1 MNKKY
6 LFFVLILI
14 CANFPL
20 SINAVEPNE
29 ILKNPQLEMR
39 ARMLSKNIR
48 CLVCQNQSIDDSNA
62 SLAKDL
68 RRIVREQLVNG
79 ASDNE
84 IFDFLVKR
92 YGDFVLLKPPIKPTT
107 YILWYGPLFLFI
119 IGIFASILFLSRRK
133 KMLPEPPLTNEEM
146 ETLSKLTVNRDGN

>member
-1 MNKKY
+1 MNKKH
-6 LFFVLILI
+6 LLFVLILV

-20 SINAVEPNE
+20 RINAVEPNE

-133 KMLPEPPLTNEEM
+133 RILPEPPLTNEEM
-146 ETLSKLTVNRDGN
+146 EKLSKLTLNRNKN

>member
-6 LFFVLILI
+6 LLFVLILI

-29 ILKNPQLEMR
+29 TLKNPRLEMR

-68 RRIVREQLVNG
+68 RKIVREQLVNG

-92 YGDFVLLKPPIKPTT
+92 YGDFVLLKPPIKPAT

-133 KMLPEPPLTNEEM
+133 EMSPEPPLTNEEM
-146 ETLSKLTVNRDGN
+146 AKLSKLTVNRDGN

>member
-1 MNKKY
+1 MNKKH
-6 LFFVLILI
+6 LLFVLILV

-133 KMLPEPPLTNEEM
+133 RILPEPPLTSEEM
-146 ETLSKLTVNRDGN
+146 EKLSKLTLNRNKN

>member
-1 MNKKY
+1 MNKKH
-6 LFFVLILI
+6 LLFVLILV

-20 SINAVEPNE
+20 RINAVEPNE

-133 KMLPEPPLTNEEM
+133 KILPEPPLTNEEI
-146 ETLSKLTVNRDGN
+146 EKLSKLTVNRNKN

>member
-1 MNKKY
+1 MNKKH
-6 LFFVLILI
+6 LLFVLILV

-133 KMLPEPPLTNEEM
+133 KILPEPPLTNEEM
-146 ETLSKLTVNRDGN
+146 EKLSKLTVNRNKN

>member
-1 MNKKY
+1 MNKKH
-6 LFFVLILI
+6 LLFVLILV

-20 SINAVEPNE
+20 RINAVEPNE

-119 IGIFASILFLSRRK
+119 IGVFASILFLSRRK
-133 KMLPEPPLTNEEM
+133 KILPEPPLTNEEM
-146 ETLSKLTVNRDGN
+146 EKLSKLTVNRNKN

>member
-1 MNKKY
+1 MNKKH
-6 LFFVLILI
+6 LLFVLILV

-79 ASDNE
+79 ASDSE

-133 KMLPEPPLTNEEM
+133 RILPEPPLTSEEM
-146 ETLSKLTVNRDGN
+146 EKLSKLTLNRNKN

>member
-1 MNKKY
+1 MNKKH
-6 LFFVLILI
+6 LLFVLILV

-133 KMLPEPPLTNEEM
+133 RILPEPPLTNEEM
-146 ETLSKLTVNRDGN
+146 EKLSKLTVNRNKN

>member
-1 MNKKY
+1 MNKKH
-6 LFFVLILI
+6 LLFVLILV

-133 KMLPEPPLTNEEM
+133 KILPEPPLTNEEV
-146 ETLSKLTVNRDGN
+146 EKLSKLTLNRNKN

>member
-1 MNKKY
+1 MNKKH
-6 LFFVLILI
+6 LLFVLILV

-20 SINAVEPNE
+20 RINAVEPNE

-133 KMLPEPPLTNEEM
+133 KILPEPPLTNEEV
-146 ETLSKLTVNRDGN
+146 EKLSKLTVNRNKN

>member
-1 MNKKY
+1 MNKKH
-6 LFFVLILI
+6 LLFVLILV

-119 IGIFASILFLSRRK
+119 VGIFASILFLSRRK
-133 KMLPEPPLTNEEM
+133 KILPEPPLTNEEM
-146 ETLSKLTVNRDGN
+146 EKLSKLTVNRNKN

>member
-1 MNKKY
+1 MNKKH
-6 LFFVLILI
+6 LLFVLILV

-79 ASDNE
+79 ASDSE

-133 KMLPEPPLTNEEM
+133 RILPEPPLTSEEM
-146 ETLSKLTVNRDGN
+146 EKLSKLTVNRNKN

>member
-1 MNKKY
+1 MNKKH
-6 LFFVLILI
+6 LLFVLILV

-119 IGIFASILFLSRRK
+119 VGIFASILFLSRRK
-133 KMLPEPPLTNEEM
+133 KILPEPPLTNEEIKK
-146 ETLSKLTVNRDGN
+146 LSKLTVNRNKN

>member
-1 MNKKY
+1 MNKKH
-6 LFFVLILI
+6 LLFVLILV

-20 SINAVEPNE
+20 RINAVEPNE

-133 KMLPEPPLTNEEM
+133 KILPEPPLTNEEM
-146 ETLSKLTVNRDGN
+146 EKLSKLTVNRNKN

>member
-1 MNKKY
+1 MNKKH
-6 LFFVLILI
+6 LLFVLILV

-68 RRIVREQLVNG
+68 RKIVREQLVNG

-119 IGIFASILFLSRRK
+119 IGVFASILFLSRRK
-133 KMLPEPPLTNEEM
+133 KILPEPPLTNEEM
-146 ETLSKLTVNRDGN
+146 EKLSKLTVNRNKN

>member
-1 MNKKY
+1 MNKKH
-6 LFFVLILI
+6 LLFVLILV

-119 IGIFASILFLSRRK
+119 VGIFASILFLSRRK
-133 KMLPEPPLTNEEM
+133 KILPEPPLTNEEV
-146 ETLSKLTVNRDGN
+146 EKLSKLTVNRNKN

>member
-29 ILKNPQLEMR
+29 ILKNPLLEMR

-92 YGDFVLLKPPIKPTT
+92 YGDFVLLKPPIKPAT

-146 ETLSKLTVNRDGN
+146 EKLSKLTVNRNGN

>member
-1 MNKKY
+1 MNKKH
-6 LFFVLILI
+6 LLFVLILV

-20 SINAVEPNE
+20 RINAVEPNE

-119 IGIFASILFLSRRK
+119 IGIFASSRRK
-133 KMLPEPPLTNEEM
+133 KILPEPPLTNEEM
-146 ETLSKLTVNRDGN
+146 EKLSKLTVNRNKN

>member
-1 MNKKY
+1 
-6 LFFVLILI
+6 
-14 CANFPL
+14 
-20 SINAVEPNE
+20 
-29 ILKNPQLEMR
+29 MR

-133 KMLPEPPLTNEEM
+133 KILPEPPLTNEEM
-146 ETLSKLTVNRDGN
+146 EKLSKLTVNRNKN